1 MGLPV
6 VSEYRCLCGADV
18 SSLGYHGLSC
28 KLGSSRQVND
38 NNENVKNNSSHNH
51 NVTDNDNHVS
61 IDHNSHNNTSN
72 TDNNTRNN
80 TNNNDDNI
88 SDNNTNNND
97 RRIINDHDND
107 NINNN
112 ENNGNHVTIAQVIVD
127 NLINNDSHVISNNL
141 VSNVNNS
148 NNDVVADHIGDNDAN
163 SITNSNNN
171 NSDNND
177 DHVDHDNDNNTI
189 NDNLVIANSIHNN
202 NNNSNNNTDS
212 AKLTLFYRNLMSSS
226 YKEDEYIIR
235 KIIEKGVHPVDSNE
249 KINLLIYYKN
259 FKSQQL
265 LIKNSPNVKLATT
278 QHSHVIYQFLCP
290 HEDCRLRPSSYI
302 GMTNTK
308 LTRRLTCHLNIGAPN
323 QHYHD
328 CHNQQLSRKILED
341 NTKILMKDTNF
352 NRLQILESL
361 FINIYKP
368 NLNKQIYSNFILPSS
383 RNV

>member
-1 MGLPV
+1 MTN
-6 VSEYRCLCGADV
+6 EIR
-18 SSLGYHGLSC
+18 
-28 KLGSSRQVND
+28 KIQNNNIKVND
-38 NNENVKNNSSHNH
+38 NNENVKNNSSYNH

-72 TDNNTRNN
+72 TDNNTKNN

-88 SDNNTNNND
+88 SDNTNNND

-127 NLINNDSHVISNNL
+127 NLINNDNHVISNNL
-141 VSNVNNS
+141 VNNS
-148 NNDVVADHIGDNDAN
+148 NNDVVADHVGDNDAN

-202 NNNSNNNTDS
+202 NNSNSNTDN

-235 KIIEKGVHPVDSNE
+235 KIIKKGVHPFDSNE

-302 GMTNTK
+302 GMNTTK
-308 LTRRLTCHLNIGAPN
+308 LTLRLTCHLNIGAPN

-368 NLNKQIYSNFILPSS
+368 NLKKQIYSNFILPSS

>member
-1 MGLPV
+1 MTN
-6 VSEYRCLCGADV
+6 EIR
-18 SSLGYHGLSC
+18 
-28 KLGSSRQVND
+28 KIQNNNIKVND
-38 NNENVKNNSSHNH
+38 NNENVKNNSSYNH

-127 NLINNDSHVISNNL
+127 NLINNDNHVISNNL

-148 NNDVVADHIGDNDAN
+148 NNDVVADHVGDNDAN

-177 DHVDHDNDNNTI
+177 DHVDHVNDNNTI

-226 YKEDEYIIR
+226 YKEDKYIIR
-235 KIIEKGVHPVDSNE
+235 KIIKKGVHPVDSNE

-290 HEDCRLRPSSYI
+290 HEDCTQANDVTASIKPLAEAFIVSGCSGKYIPARISGEITVTETLAIELRPTTLAEQTFFVS
-302 GMTNTK
+302 
-308 LTRRLTCHLNIGAPN
+308 
-323 QHYHD
+323 
-328 CHNQQLSRKILED
+328 LSRSGALSEWKCAD
-341 NTKILMKDTNF
+341 
-352 NRLQILESL
+352 R
-361 FINIYKP
+361 
-368 NLNKQIYSNFILPSS
+368 LPSEKMS
-383 RNV
+383 WADYDFREDHFVS